1 MGRVRPLEDLLRD
14 TLRSRRGPLPLR
26 RILLLAGGAA
36 LAIVLLIAVLSS
48 WYTVDAGSRAVVK
61 RFGRV
66 VDVTGPGLHF
76 KWPLG
81 IETAVVVQTD
91 ANRKEEFGFRTLV
104 ADRVTQFDSRDHT
117 DESLMLTGD
126 LNVVEVSWVVQYHIV
141 DPDRWLHA
149 MRDPV
154 DTIRDLAESVV
165 RRIVGNRLGSRV
177 LTVGRG
183 ELASQVLGELRRIL
197 DSYGTG
203 VHIDA
208 VELRDVT
215 PPSAVKPAFNEV
227 NEARQEKERLVN
239 VAEKERNEVLPR
251 ARGEA
256 AQTIAE
262 AQAYATER
270 VNEAKGAT
278 ARFDAL
284 LATYLEAPEVT
295 RRRLFFES
303 MDLVLPALQGLVV
316 VDPKL
321 GGPLPLL
328 DLERMLQNK
337 GGR

>member
-1 MGRVRPLEDLLRD
+1 MLH
-14 TLRSRRGPLPLR
+14 
-26 RILLLAGGAA
+26 I
-36 LAIVLLIAVLSS
+36 
-48 WYTVDAGSRAVVK
+48 
-61 RFGRV
+61 RFR
-66 VDVTGPGLHF
+66 
-76 KWPLG
+76 
-81 IETAVVVQTD
+81 E
-91 ANRKEEFGFRTLV
+91 R
-104 ADRVTQFDSRDHT
+104 
-117 DESLMLTGD
+117 
-126 LNVVEVSWVVQYHIV
+126 
-141 DPDRWLHA
+141 DPDA
-149 MRDPV
+149 V
-154 DTIRDLAESVV
+154 LAESPWPDPP
-165 RRIVGNRLGSRV
+165 RTQRPREVGFPCASRL
-177 LTVGRG
+177 LH
-183 ELASQVLGELRRIL
+183 L
-197 DSYGTG
+197 DD
-203 VHIDA
+203 HQ
-208 VELRDVT
+208 
-215 PPSAVKPAFNEV
+215 
-227 NEARQEKERLVN
+227 ARQEKERLVN

-270 VNEAKGAT
+270 VNEARGAP